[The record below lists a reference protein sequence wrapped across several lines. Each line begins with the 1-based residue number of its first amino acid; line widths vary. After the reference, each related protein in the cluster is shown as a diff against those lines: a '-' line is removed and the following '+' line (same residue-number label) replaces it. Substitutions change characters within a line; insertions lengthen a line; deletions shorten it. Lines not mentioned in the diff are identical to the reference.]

1 MKLDI
6 LNVLGKTTDSIE
18 LSDSVFGVEPHNQA
32 MFDLVLSERAA
43 LRQGSHSVKNRS
55 AVAGGGRKPW
65 KQKGT
70 GRARQG
76 SIRSPQW
83 RGGGVVF
90 GPQTNR
96 NYKLN
101 INKKVRT
108 LAMKSGWS
116 VKVNEGS
123 VIILDSME
131 FKTPKTQDFVKLLSN
146 IKADERKTLLVMSNA
161 DTELNTYISSRNIQS
176 VMPLFYTDVLL
187 DDILNANSVVM
198 TADTAKLIEGRLN

>member
-18 LSDSVFGVEPHNQA
+18 LSDEVFGIKPHNQA

-43 LRQGSHSVKNRS
+43 LRQGSHAVKNRS

-90 GPQTNR
+90 GPQANR

-101 INKKVRT
+101 INRKVRT

-116 VKVNEGS
+116 VKVNEGAM
-123 VIILDSME
+123 IILDSME

-146 IKADERKTLLVMSNA
+146 IKADERKTLLVMSDI

-198 TADTAKLIEGRLN
+198 TAETAKLIEGRLN